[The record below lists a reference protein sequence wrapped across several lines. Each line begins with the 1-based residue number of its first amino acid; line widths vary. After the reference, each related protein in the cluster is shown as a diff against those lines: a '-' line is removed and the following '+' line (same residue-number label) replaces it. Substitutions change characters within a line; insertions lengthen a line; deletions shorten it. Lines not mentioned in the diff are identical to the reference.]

1 MCLNPFKNG
10 KAFPLPPS
18 SFQPS
23 WPISPFSLSLFLL
36 FTRPKSPLPL
46 AQFPAQTATLSCPS
60 LSPMHRPRPSGAS
73 STSSWTLARARTPNL
88 YKRRIAPW
96 EPLSYPRRRLLLQT
110 LAPKSPPPL
119 ELHTSSGRHRCTAV
133 PPHPCSFLPPPKLR
147 RRVSEVEPLF
157 SPLILLSSARFS
169 SPELR
174 RSTSTSSAPS
184 AAMAPLLKP

>member
-1 MCLNPFKNG
+1 MPWRAGHAQKRRRVRRSDSGESVPDAREGTALMAGAHLSGVPFLVLSRDSPESG
-10 KAFPLPPS
+10 GPHALA
-18 SFQPS
+18 QPS
-23 WPISPFSLSLFLL
+23 W
-36 FTRPKSPLPL
+36 
-46 AQFPAQTATLSCPS
+46 
-60 LSPMHRPRPSGAS
+60 
-73 STSSWTLARARTPNL
+73 RTPL
-88 YKRRIAPW
+88 RRLGPARQGSPPLFKRRTAPW

-119 ELHTSSGRHRCTAV
+119 ELHTSSSRRRRTTM

-184 AAMAPLLKP
+184 AEMAPLLKP